1 MATKDNTAF
10 LQAHPEL
17 AERFR
22 EEGLDWLNKYTD
34 YKNGKVNEQWERDAN
49 GTLVDVTAR
58 EKAYGKIYGVD
69 NQTAY
74 QEIEDAKEEL
84 ERLHRKELNE
94 ATDSLTIRGK
104 VRYGDGR

>member
-58 EKAYGKIYGVD
+58 EKAY
-69 NQTAY
+69 

-84 ERLHRKELNE
+84 ERLHRKELNK